1 MFAIGSAFPTL
12 ISASG
17 PEKILSPT
25 FSPLGAMMYLFSP
38 SAYTI
43 KAMFAVLLGSY
54 SIVATLPAISSLFL
68 LKSMI
73 LYLALAPPPLCLT
86 VILPLEFL
94 PACFLRATVS
104 DFSGLDAVISSKV
117 ETVIPLKPGEV
128 GLYFLIPI
136 LCLPPITSSGRI
148 RFLCYQQL
156 ALRLPS
162 YKLLFCLRFFPFS

>member
-25 FSPLGAMMYLFSP
+25 FSPLGAMIYLFSP

-54 SIVATLPAISSLFL
+54 SIV
-68 LKSMI
+68 
-73 LYLALAPPPLCLT
+73 APPPLCLT